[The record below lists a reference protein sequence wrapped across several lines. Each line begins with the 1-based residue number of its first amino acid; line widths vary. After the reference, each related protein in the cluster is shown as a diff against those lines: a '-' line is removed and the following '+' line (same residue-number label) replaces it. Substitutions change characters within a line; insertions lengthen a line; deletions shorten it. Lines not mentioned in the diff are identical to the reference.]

1 MTNAL
6 VKGKQY
12 RCRAGHILVNSLL
25 LVNACDG
32 YLRQVSKEL
41 GIPLPRLK
49 RYLDCTKPAI
59 PFSQRRTDYLL
70 LAGYLRCSVYDL
82 FVAY

>member
-12 RCRAGHILVNSLL
+12 RCRAGQILVNNLL
-25 LVNACDG
+25 LVNASNL
-32 YLRQVSKEL
+32 YLKQVGKEL
-41 GIPLPRLK
+41 GIPFPRLK
-49 RYLDCTKPAI
+49 RYVDCTKPTI
-59 PFSQRRTDYLL
+59 PFGQRRKYYLL
-70 LAGYLRCSVYDL
+70 LAGYLRCSVHDL